1 MWWVWIGRDGLI
13 GRFQGVE
20 RIAISWLEIWPALG
34 LLAQCQYSHNVYYV
48 KSGAMSDM
56 FIRHVGH

>member
-34 LLAQCQYSHNVYYV
+34 LLAQCQYSHNICDVMV
-48 KSGAMSDM
+48 AMPSFSTNLASG
-56 FIRHVGH
+56 